1 MFFLRSNKTIS
12 KNKFT
17 AAKRVHSA
25 NQRSRQMKS
34 YLHDKQGFSVKSTY
48 VSHLFKKNNTF

>member
-48 VSHLFKKNNTF
+48 VSHLF